1 MLLEVLLTL
10 SKYLSFLSSFAFV
23 GLLLAMSLLTVNTEG
38 NFSANSLALRRKAS
52 LIGLIWFFS
61 SFSYI
66 IATLA
71 DILGVSFTDALDI
84 TTVRSFVS
92 QILIGRYL
100 LAQTLAAFIV
110 GYLILRPSAITIT
123 TEFPLIEEGNEIVVT
138 DPNGKRVDTGIL
150 TVLGTDAVA
159 EMKPLETSG
168 LYKVTYLLLAEADIP
183 LEGSYTFTYSAV
195 VISTPSASA
204 TPQPSASATSEPVG
218 SNFGTNLF
226 VIFLLGLS
234 ILVLIG
240 MGAYARKIFK
250 EK

>member
-1 MLLEVLLTL
+1 MKSSGKAILATAALITLLFVPSAQANTL
-10 SKYLSFLSSFAFV
+10 VATSPIAGSTL
-23 GLLLAMSLLTVNTEG
+23 
-38 NFSANSLALRRKAS
+38 KA
-52 LIGLIWFFS
+52 G
-61 SFSYI
+61 
-66 IATLA
+66 
-71 DILGVSFTDALDI
+71 
-84 TTVRSFVS
+84 
-92 QILIGRYL
+92 
-100 LAQTLAAFIV
+100 
-110 GYLILRPSAITIT
+110 PSAITIT
-123 TEFPLIEEGNEIVVT
+123 TEFPLIEEGNEIIVT

-168 LYKVTYLLLAEADIP
+168 LYKVSYLLLSEVDVP

-195 VISTPSASA
+195 VLSTPSASA
-204 TPQPSASATSEPVG
+204 IPQPSVSATAEPVG

>member
-1 MLLEVLLTL
+1 VKSSGKAILVTAALITFLFAPAAQANTL
-10 SKYLSFLSSFAFV
+10 VATSPIAGSTL
-23 GLLLAMSLLTVNTEG
+23 
-38 NFSANSLALRRKAS
+38 KA
-52 LIGLIWFFS
+52 G
-61 SFSYI
+61 
-66 IATLA
+66 
-71 DILGVSFTDALDI
+71 
-84 TTVRSFVS
+84 
-92 QILIGRYL
+92 
-100 LAQTLAAFIV
+100 
-110 GYLILRPSAITIT
+110 PSAITIT

-204 TPQPSASATSEPVG
+204 APQPSASATSEPVG

-250 EK
+250 ER

>member
-1 MLLEVLLTL
+1 VK
-10 SKYLSFLSSFAFV
+10 S
-23 GLLLAMSLLTVNTEG
+23 N
-38 NFSANSLALRRKAS
+38 RKAILAIAS
-52 LIGLIWFFS
+52 LVTLLFAPAAQANTLVATS
-61 SFSYI
+61 P
-66 IATLA
+66 IAGSTLKA
-71 DILGVSFTDALDI
+71 G
-84 TTVRSFVS
+84 
-92 QILIGRYL
+92 
-100 LAQTLAAFIV
+100 
-110 GYLILRPSAITIT
+110 PSAITIT

-183 LEGSYTFTYSAV
+183 LEGSFTFTYSAV

-204 TPQPSASATSEPVG
+204 APQPSASATSEPIG

-234 ILVLIG
+234 ILVLVG

-250 EK
+250 ER

>member
-1 MLLEVLLTL
+1 M
-10 SKYLSFLSSFAFV
+10 KSSGKAILV
-23 GLLLAMSLLTVNTEG
+23 TAALISLLFIPAAQANTLVATSPIAG
-38 NFSANSLALRRKAS
+38 STLKA
-52 LIGLIWFFS
+52 G
-61 SFSYI
+61 
-66 IATLA
+66 
-71 DILGVSFTDALDI
+71 
-84 TTVRSFVS
+84 
-92 QILIGRYL
+92 
-100 LAQTLAAFIV
+100 
-110 GYLILRPSAITIT
+110 PSAITIT

-150 TVLGTDAVA
+150 TVIGTDAVA

-168 LYKVTYLLLAEADIP
+168 IYKVSYLLLSEADIP

-195 VISTPSASA
+195 VLSTPSASA
-204 TPQPSASATSEPVG
+204 TPQPTASPTATAQPVG

-240 MGAYARKIFK
+240 MGAYARKIYK

>member
-1 MLLEVLLTL
+1 M
-10 SKYLSFLSSFAFV
+10 KSS
-23 GLLLAMSLLTVNTEG
+23 
-38 NFSANSLALRRKAS
+38 RKAILVTAA
-52 LIGLIWFFS
+52 LITLLFAPVAQANTLVATS
-61 SFSYI
+61 P
-66 IATLA
+66 IAGSTLKA
-71 DILGVSFTDALDI
+71 G
-84 TTVRSFVS
+84 
-92 QILIGRYL
+92 
-100 LAQTLAAFIV
+100 
-110 GYLILRPSAITIT
+110 PSAITIT

-168 LYKVTYLLLAEADIP
+168 LYKVSYLLLAEADIP
-183 LEGSYTFTYSAV
+183 LEGSFTFTYSAV
-195 VISTPSASA
+195 VLSTPSASA
-204 TPQPSASATSEPVG
+204 APQPSASATSEPVG

-250 EK
+250 ER

>member
-1 MLLEVLLTL
+1 VKSSGKAILVIAALITLLFAPAAQANTL
-10 SKYLSFLSSFAFV
+10 VATSPIAGSTL
-23 GLLLAMSLLTVNTEG
+23 
-38 NFSANSLALRRKAS
+38 KA
-52 LIGLIWFFS
+52 G
-61 SFSYI
+61 
-66 IATLA
+66 
-71 DILGVSFTDALDI
+71 
-84 TTVRSFVS
+84 
-92 QILIGRYL
+92 
-100 LAQTLAAFIV
+100 
-110 GYLILRPSAITIT
+110 PSAITIT
-123 TEFPLIEEGNEIVVT
+123 TEFPLIEEGNEIAVT

-168 LYKVTYLLLAEADIP
+168 VYKVSYLLLSEADIP

-195 VISTPSASA
+195 VLSTPSASA
-204 TPQPSASATSEPVG
+204 APQPSASATSEPVG

-234 ILVLIG
+234 ILVLVG

>member
-1 MLLEVLLTL
+1 VTSSGKAILATAALITLLFAPAAQANTL
-10 SKYLSFLSSFAFV
+10 VATTPIAGSTL
-23 GLLLAMSLLTVNTEG
+23 
-38 NFSANSLALRRKAS
+38 KA
-52 LIGLIWFFS
+52 G
-61 SFSYI
+61 
-66 IATLA
+66 
-71 DILGVSFTDALDI
+71 
-84 TTVRSFVS
+84 
-92 QILIGRYL
+92 
-100 LAQTLAAFIV
+100 
-110 GYLILRPSAITIT
+110 PSAITIT

-234 ILVLIG
+234 ILVLVG

-250 EK
+250 ER

>member
-1 MLLEVLLTL
+1 MKSSGKAILATAALITLLFAPSAQANTL
-10 SKYLSFLSSFAFV
+10 VATSPIAGSTL
-23 GLLLAMSLLTVNTEG
+23 
-38 NFSANSLALRRKAS
+38 KA
-52 LIGLIWFFS
+52 G
-61 SFSYI
+61 
-66 IATLA
+66 
-71 DILGVSFTDALDI
+71 
-84 TTVRSFVS
+84 
-92 QILIGRYL
+92 
-100 LAQTLAAFIV
+100 
-110 GYLILRPSAITIT
+110 PSAITIT
-123 TEFPLIEEGNEIVVT
+123 TEFPLIEEGNEIIVT

-168 LYKVTYLLLAEADIP
+168 LYKVSYLLLSEVDVP

-195 VISTPSASA
+195 VLSTPSASA
-204 TPQPSASATSEPVG
+204 IPQPSVSATAEPVG

-226 VIFLLGLS
+226 LIFLLGLS

>member
-1 MLLEVLLTL
+1 VKSSGKAILVTAALITLLFAPSAQANTL
-10 SKYLSFLSSFAFV
+10 VATSPIAGSTL
-23 GLLLAMSLLTVNTEG
+23 
-38 NFSANSLALRRKAS
+38 KA
-52 LIGLIWFFS
+52 G
-61 SFSYI
+61 
-66 IATLA
+66 
-71 DILGVSFTDALDI
+71 
-84 TTVRSFVS
+84 
-92 QILIGRYL
+92 
-100 LAQTLAAFIV
+100 
-110 GYLILRPSAITIT
+110 PSAITIT

-168 LYKVTYLLLAEADIP
+168 VYKVSYLLLSEADVP
-183 LEGSYTFTYSAV
+183 LEGAYTFTYSAV
-195 VISTPSASA
+195 VLSTPSASA
-204 TPQPSASATSEPVG
+204 IPQPSVSATAEPVG

-234 ILVLIG
+234 ILVLVG

>member
-1 MLLEVLLTL
+1 MKSWTKALAGLVAIFT
-10 SKYLSFLSSFAFV
+10 FAF
-23 GLLLAMSLLTVNTEG
+23 SP
-38 NFSANSLALRRKAS
+38 
-52 LIGLIWFFS
+52 
-61 SFSYI
+61 
-66 IATLA
+66 
-71 DILGVSFTDALDI
+71 
-84 TTVRSFVS
+84 
-92 QILIGRYL
+92 
-100 LAQTLAAFIV
+100 LAQANTLVATSPIAGSTIKA
-110 GYLILRPSAITIT
+110 GPSAITIT
-123 TEFPLIEEGNEIVVT
+123 TEFPLIEEGNDIVVT

-168 LYKVTYLLLAEADIP
+168 EYKVSYLLLADADLP
-183 LEGSYTFTYSAV
+183 LEGSFTFTYSAA

-204 TPQPSASATSEPVG
+204 IPQPSASSTAEPVG

-250 EK
+250 ER

>member
-1 MLLEVLLTL
+1 MKRSGKAILATAVLITLLFAPVAQANTL
-10 SKYLSFLSSFAFV
+10 VATSPIAGSTL
-23 GLLLAMSLLTVNTEG
+23 
-38 NFSANSLALRRKAS
+38 KA
-52 LIGLIWFFS
+52 G
-61 SFSYI
+61 
-66 IATLA
+66 
-71 DILGVSFTDALDI
+71 
-84 TTVRSFVS
+84 
-92 QILIGRYL
+92 
-100 LAQTLAAFIV
+100 
-110 GYLILRPSAITIT
+110 PSAITIT

-183 LEGSYTFTYSAV
+183 LEGSFTFTYSAV

-204 TPQPSASATSEPVG
+204 APQPSASATSEPIG

-234 ILVLIG
+234 ILVLVG

-250 EK
+250 ER

>member
-1 MLLEVLLTL
+1 MKSSGKAILATAALITLLFAPSAQANTL
-10 SKYLSFLSSFAFV
+10 VATSPIAGSTL
-23 GLLLAMSLLTVNTEG
+23 
-38 NFSANSLALRRKAS
+38 KA
-52 LIGLIWFFS
+52 G
-61 SFSYI
+61 
-66 IATLA
+66 
-71 DILGVSFTDALDI
+71 
-84 TTVRSFVS
+84 
-92 QILIGRYL
+92 
-100 LAQTLAAFIV
+100 
-110 GYLILRPSAITIT
+110 PSAITIT
-123 TEFPLIEEGNEIVVT
+123 TEFPLIEEGNEIIVT

-168 LYKVTYLLLAEADIP
+168 LYKVSYLLLSEVDVP

-195 VISTPSASA
+195 VLSTPSASA
-204 TPQPSASATSEPVG
+204 IPQPTASATAEPVG

>member
-1 MLLEVLLTL
+1 V
-10 SKYLSFLSSFAFV
+10 KSS
-23 GLLLAMSLLTVNTEG
+23 
-38 NFSANSLALRRKAS
+38 RKAILATAA
-52 LIGLIWFFS
+52 LITFLYAPAAQANTLVATS
-61 SFSYI
+61 P
-66 IATLA
+66 IAGSTLKA
-71 DILGVSFTDALDI
+71 G
-84 TTVRSFVS
+84 
-92 QILIGRYL
+92 
-100 LAQTLAAFIV
+100 
-110 GYLILRPSAITIT
+110 PSAITIT

-168 LYKVTYLLLAEADIP
+168 VYKVSYLLLAEADIP

-204 TPQPSASATSEPVG
+204 APQPSASATSEPVG

-250 EK
+250 ER

>member
-1 MLLEVLLTL
+1 MKSSGKAILVTVALCTLLFAPAAQANTL
-10 SKYLSFLSSFAFV
+10 VATTPIAGSTL
-23 GLLLAMSLLTVNTEG
+23 
-38 NFSANSLALRRKAS
+38 KA
-52 LIGLIWFFS
+52 G
-61 SFSYI
+61 
-66 IATLA
+66 
-71 DILGVSFTDALDI
+71 
-84 TTVRSFVS
+84 
-92 QILIGRYL
+92 
-100 LAQTLAAFIV
+100 
-110 GYLILRPSAITIT
+110 PSAVSIT

-183 LEGSYTFTYSAV
+183 LEGSFTFTYSAV
-195 VISTPSASA
+195 VLSTPSASA
-204 TPQPSASATSEPVG
+204 APLPSASASATSEPVG

-234 ILVLIG
+234 ILILVG

>member
-1 MLLEVLLTL
+1 VKSSGKAILVSAALITFLFAPAAQANTL
-10 SKYLSFLSSFAFV
+10 VATSPIAGSTL
-23 GLLLAMSLLTVNTEG
+23 
-38 NFSANSLALRRKAS
+38 KA
-52 LIGLIWFFS
+52 G
-61 SFSYI
+61 
-66 IATLA
+66 
-71 DILGVSFTDALDI
+71 
-84 TTVRSFVS
+84 
-92 QILIGRYL
+92 
-100 LAQTLAAFIV
+100 
-110 GYLILRPSAITIT
+110 PSAITIT
-123 TEFPLIEEGNEIVVT
+123 TEFPLIDEGNEIVVT

-168 LYKVTYLLLAEADIP
+168 LYKVSYLLLAEADVP

-204 TPQPSASATSEPVG
+204 APQPSASATSEPVG

-250 EK
+250 ER

>member
-1 MLLEVLLTL
+1 MKSRNKALAGLVAIFT
-10 SKYLSFLSSFAFV
+10 FTFAP
-23 GLLLAMSLLTVNTEG
+23 
-38 NFSANSLALRRKAS
+38 
-52 LIGLIWFFS
+52 
-61 SFSYI
+61 
-66 IATLA
+66 
-71 DILGVSFTDALDI
+71 
-84 TTVRSFVS
+84 
-92 QILIGRYL
+92 
-100 LAQTLAAFIV
+100 LAQANTLVATSPIA
-110 GYLILRPSAITIT
+110 GSTLKAGPSAVTIT

-168 LYKVTYLLLAEADIP
+168 LYKVSYLLLAEADLP
-183 LEGSYTFTYSAV
+183 LEGSFTFTYSAV

-204 TPQPSASATSEPVG
+204 IPQPSASSTAEPVG

-234 ILVLIG
+234 FLVLIG

-250 EK
+250 ER

>member
-1 MLLEVLLTL
+1 MKSSGKAILATAALITLLFAPSAQANTL
-10 SKYLSFLSSFAFV
+10 VATSPIAGSTL
-23 GLLLAMSLLTVNTEG
+23 
-38 NFSANSLALRRKAS
+38 KA
-52 LIGLIWFFS
+52 G
-61 SFSYI
+61 
-66 IATLA
+66 
-71 DILGVSFTDALDI
+71 
-84 TTVRSFVS
+84 
-92 QILIGRYL
+92 
-100 LAQTLAAFIV
+100 
-110 GYLILRPSAITIT
+110 PSAITIT

-168 LYKVTYLLLAEADIP
+168 LYKVSYLLLAEADIP

-204 TPQPSASATSEPVG
+204 APQPSASATSEPVG

-250 EK
+250 ER

>member
-1 MLLEVLLTL
+1 M
-10 SKYLSFLSSFAFV
+10 KSS
-23 GLLLAMSLLTVNTEG
+23 
-38 NFSANSLALRRKAS
+38 RKAILATAA
-52 LIGLIWFFS
+52 LITFLYAPAAQANTLVATS
-61 SFSYI
+61 P
-66 IATLA
+66 IAGSTLKA
-71 DILGVSFTDALDI
+71 G
-84 TTVRSFVS
+84 
-92 QILIGRYL
+92 
-100 LAQTLAAFIV
+100 
-110 GYLILRPSAITIT
+110 PSAITIT

-168 LYKVTYLLLAEADIP
+168 VYKVSYLLLAEADIP

-204 TPQPSASATSEPVG
+204 APQPSASATSEPVG

-234 ILVLIG
+234 ILVLVG

-250 EK
+250 ER

>member
-1 MLLEVLLTL
+1 MKSSGKAILVIAALITLLFAPAAQANTL
-10 SKYLSFLSSFAFV
+10 VATSPIAGSTL
-23 GLLLAMSLLTVNTEG
+23 
-38 NFSANSLALRRKAS
+38 KA
-52 LIGLIWFFS
+52 G
-61 SFSYI
+61 
-66 IATLA
+66 
-71 DILGVSFTDALDI
+71 
-84 TTVRSFVS
+84 
-92 QILIGRYL
+92 
-100 LAQTLAAFIV
+100 
-110 GYLILRPSAITIT
+110 PSAITIT
-123 TEFPLIEEGNEIVVT
+123 TEFPLIEEGNEIAVT

-168 LYKVTYLLLAEADIP
+168 VYKVSYLLLSEGDIP
-183 LEGSYTFTYSAV
+183 LEGSYTFTYSAI

-204 TPQPSASATSEPVG
+204 APQPSASATSEPVG

-234 ILVLIG
+234 ILVLVG

>member
-1 MLLEVLLTL
+1 M
-10 SKYLSFLSSFAFV
+10 KSS
-23 GLLLAMSLLTVNTEG
+23 
-38 NFSANSLALRRKAS
+38 RKAILATAA
-52 LIGLIWFFS
+52 LITLLCAPVAQANTLVATS
-61 SFSYI
+61 P
-66 IATLA
+66 IAGSTLKA
-71 DILGVSFTDALDI
+71 G
-84 TTVRSFVS
+84 
-92 QILIGRYL
+92 
-100 LAQTLAAFIV
+100 
-110 GYLILRPSAITIT
+110 PSAITIT

-183 LEGSYTFTYSAV
+183 LEGSFTFTYSAV
-195 VISTPSASA
+195 VLSTPSASA
-204 TPQPSASATSEPVG
+204 APQPSVSATAEPVG

-234 ILVLIG
+234 ILVLVG

-250 EK
+250 ER

>member
-1 MLLEVLLTL
+1 MKSSGKAILVTAALITLLFSPAAQANTL
-10 SKYLSFLSSFAFV
+10 VATSPIAGSTL
-23 GLLLAMSLLTVNTEG
+23 
-38 NFSANSLALRRKAS
+38 KA
-52 LIGLIWFFS
+52 G
-61 SFSYI
+61 
-66 IATLA
+66 
-71 DILGVSFTDALDI
+71 
-84 TTVRSFVS
+84 
-92 QILIGRYL
+92 
-100 LAQTLAAFIV
+100 
-110 GYLILRPSAITIT
+110 PSAITIT

-168 LYKVTYLLLAEADIP
+168 LYKVSYLLLSDADIP
-183 LEGSYTFTYSAV
+183 LDGSFTFTYSAV
-195 VISTPSASA
+195 VLSTPSASA
-204 TPQPSASATSEPVG
+204 TPQPSVSATSEPVG

>member
-1 MLLEVLLTL
+1 MT
-10 SKYLSFLSSFAFV
+10 SS
-23 GLLLAMSLLTVNTEG
+23 
-38 NFSANSLALRRKAS
+38 RKAILATAA
-52 LIGLIWFFS
+52 LITFLYAPAAQANTLVATS
-61 SFSYI
+61 P
-66 IATLA
+66 IAGSTLKA
-71 DILGVSFTDALDI
+71 G
-84 TTVRSFVS
+84 
-92 QILIGRYL
+92 
-100 LAQTLAAFIV
+100 
-110 GYLILRPSAITIT
+110 PSAITIT
-123 TEFPLIEEGNEIVVT
+123 TEFPLIEEGNEIIVT

-168 LYKVTYLLLAEADIP
+168 LYKVSYLLLAEADIP

-204 TPQPSASATSEPVG
+204 APQPSASATSEPVG

-250 EK
+250 ER

>member
-1 MLLEVLLTL
+1 MKSSRRAILATAALITLLFAPAAQANTL
-10 SKYLSFLSSFAFV
+10 VATSPIAGSTL
-23 GLLLAMSLLTVNTEG
+23 
-38 NFSANSLALRRKAS
+38 KA
-52 LIGLIWFFS
+52 G
-61 SFSYI
+61 
-66 IATLA
+66 
-71 DILGVSFTDALDI
+71 
-84 TTVRSFVS
+84 
-92 QILIGRYL
+92 
-100 LAQTLAAFIV
+100 
-110 GYLILRPSAITIT
+110 PSAITIT

-168 LYKVTYLLLAEADIP
+168 LYKVSYLLLAEADIP
-183 LEGSYTFTYSAV
+183 LEGSFTFTYSAV
-195 VISTPSASA
+195 VLSTPSASA
-204 TPQPSASATSEPVG
+204 TPQPSVSATAEPVG

>member
-1 MLLEVLLTL
+1 M
-10 SKYLSFLSSFAFV
+10 KSS
-23 GLLLAMSLLTVNTEG
+23 
-38 NFSANSLALRRKAS
+38 RKAILATAA
-52 LIGLIWFFS
+52 LIALLFAPS
-61 SFSYI
+61 AQANTLVATSP
-66 IATLA
+66 IAGSTLKA
-71 DILGVSFTDALDI
+71 G
-84 TTVRSFVS
+84 
-92 QILIGRYL
+92 
-100 LAQTLAAFIV
+100 
-110 GYLILRPSAITIT
+110 PSAITIT
-123 TEFPLIEEGNEIVVT
+123 TEFPLIEEGNEIIVT

-168 LYKVTYLLLAEADIP
+168 LYKVSYLLLSEVDVP

-195 VISTPSASA
+195 VLSTPSASA
-204 TPQPSASATSEPVG
+204 IPQPSASATAEPVG

-226 VIFLLGLS
+226 VISLLGLS

>member
-1 MLLEVLLTL
+1 MKSW
-10 SKYLSFLSSFAFV
+10 SKALAGLVALITFAF
-23 GLLLAMSLLTVNTEG
+23 AP
-38 NFSANSLALRRKAS
+38 
-52 LIGLIWFFS
+52 
-61 SFSYI
+61 
-66 IATLA
+66 
-71 DILGVSFTDALDI
+71 
-84 TTVRSFVS
+84 
-92 QILIGRYL
+92 
-100 LAQTLAAFIV
+100 LAQANTLVATSPIA
-110 GYLILRPSAITIT
+110 GSTLKAGPSAITIT

-168 LYKVTYLLLAEADIP
+168 LYKVSYLLLAEADLP
-183 LEGSYTFTYSAV
+183 LEGSFTFTYSAV

-204 TPQPSASATSEPVG
+204 IPQPSASSTAEPVG

-250 EK
+250 ER

>member
-1 MLLEVLLTL
+1 MKSSGKAILATAALITLLFSPAAQANTL
-10 SKYLSFLSSFAFV
+10 VATSPIAGSTL
-23 GLLLAMSLLTVNTEG
+23 
-38 NFSANSLALRRKAS
+38 KA
-52 LIGLIWFFS
+52 G
-61 SFSYI
+61 
-66 IATLA
+66 
-71 DILGVSFTDALDI
+71 
-84 TTVRSFVS
+84 
-92 QILIGRYL
+92 
-100 LAQTLAAFIV
+100 
-110 GYLILRPSAITIT
+110 PSAITIT

-168 LYKVTYLLLAEADIP
+168 LYKVSYLLLSEADIP

-195 VISTPSASA
+195 VLSTPSASA
-204 TPQPSASATSEPVG
+204 IPQPSVSATAEPVG

-226 VIFLLGLS
+226 VISLLGLS

-250 EK
+250 ER

>member
-1 MLLEVLLTL
+1 MKSR
-10 SKYLSFLSSFAFV
+10 SKALAGLVALFTFTFAP
-23 GLLLAMSLLTVNTEG
+23 
-38 NFSANSLALRRKAS
+38 
-52 LIGLIWFFS
+52 
-61 SFSYI
+61 
-66 IATLA
+66 
-71 DILGVSFTDALDI
+71 
-84 TTVRSFVS
+84 
-92 QILIGRYL
+92 
-100 LAQTLAAFIV
+100 LAQANTLVATSPIA
-110 GYLILRPSAITIT
+110 GSTLKAGPSAVTIT

-168 LYKVTYLLLAEADIP
+168 LYKVSYLLLAEADLP
-183 LEGSYTFTYSAV
+183 LEGSFTFTYSAV

-204 TPQPSASATSEPVG
+204 IPQPSASSTAEPVG

-234 ILVLIG
+234 FLVLIG

-250 EK
+250 ER